1 MIAVT
6 ARLEGRDLGSAI
18 NGIRTALRQIN
29 LPPGV
34 TISYGGIYQEQQKS
48 FRDLAIVLAAAALL
62 VAALLLY
69 LYENAA
75 IVVSIMSVA
84 GLSALAVFLGLWL
97 TGVELNISA
106 LMGMTMII
114 GIVTEIAI
122 FYFAEIDASRRAE
135 ASELVA
141 AGMARLRPILMTTLI
156 AILALSPLAL
166 GLGAGSAMQRPLAI
180 AIISGLVFAAPLAL
194 LIMPAIY
201 LAASKAGQRR
211 PERSAA
217 PAEG

>member
-1 MIAVT
+1 LT
-6 ARLEGRDLGSAI
+6 
-18 NGIRTALRQIN
+18 
-29 LPPGV
+29 
-34 TISYGGIYQEQQKS
+34 
-48 FRDLAIVLAAAALL
+48 IVLAAAALL

-69 LYENAA
+69 LYENIA
-75 IVVSIMSVA
+75 IVAAIMSVA
-84 GLSALAVFLGLWL
+84 ALSALAVYLGLWL

-114 GIVTEIAI
+114 GIVTEIAV
-122 FYFAEIDASRRAE
+122 FYFAEIDASRKAE
-135 ASELVA
+135 KSDLIA
-141 AGMARLRPILMTTLI
+141 AGAARLRPILMTTLI

-201 LAASKAGQRR
+201 FAASGGYRR
-211 PERSAA
+211 SRTQ
-217 PAEG
+217 PALPQVDG